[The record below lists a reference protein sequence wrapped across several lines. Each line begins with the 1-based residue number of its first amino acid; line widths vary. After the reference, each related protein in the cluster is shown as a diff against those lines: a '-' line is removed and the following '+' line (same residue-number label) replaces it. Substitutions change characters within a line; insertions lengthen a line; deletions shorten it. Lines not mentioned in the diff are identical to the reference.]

1 MAIELDSASLYAS
14 IRPRYPELSGKAAVV
29 TGSGR
34 GIGKGIALRLAREG
48 MKIVIHSPNADE
60 LSHAVDE
67 LRALGATV
75 LGVLADFR
83 RDEEVEGLVRQAVDA
98 FGALDLLVNNAAD
111 VKRQRLFE
119 MDMELLDNQLAVNIR
134 APYLCAWRAAEV
146 MSRAG
151 QGSIINISSVGGI
164 RAHWSGLPYD
174 MSKGAIDAM
183 TRAMA
188 LDLARNG
195 IRVNAV
201 APGAIFT
208 GRGGLQPDDARLQ
221 AIAERIP
228 LARFGVPLEI
238 GSAVA
243 FLASEDAAYITG
255 QVLYVDGGI
264 TAQLSPPG
272 QPI

>member
-1 MAIELDSASLYAS
+1 MDIASLYAS
-14 IRPRYPELSGKAAVV
+14 IRPRYPELSGKVAIV

-34 GIGKGIALRLAREG
+34 GIGKGILLRLAREG
-48 MKIVIHSPNADE
+48 MKVVIHSLDANE
-60 LSHAVDE
+60 LSQSVDE
-67 LRALGATV
+67 LRNLGATV
-75 LGVLADFR
+75 LGVRADFR
-83 RDEEVEGLVRQAVDA
+83 QDAEIEGLIKQTVDA
-98 FGALDLLVNNAAD
+98 FGTLDLLVNNAAD
-111 VKRQRLFE
+111 VKREHLFNVS
-119 MDMELLDNQLAVNIR
+119 MELLDNQLAVNIR

-146 MSRAG
+146 MSRAR

-164 RAHWSGLPYD
+164 RAHWAGLPYD
-174 MSKGAIDAM
+174 VSKGAIDAM
-183 TRAMA
+183 TRAMS
-188 LDLARNG
+188 LDLARKG
-195 IRVNAV
+195 VRVNAI

-208 GRGGLQPDDARLQ
+208 ERRNIQLDDPQMQ

-228 LARFGVPLEI
+228 MARFGLPVEI

-243 FLASEDAAYITG
+243 FLASDDAAYITG